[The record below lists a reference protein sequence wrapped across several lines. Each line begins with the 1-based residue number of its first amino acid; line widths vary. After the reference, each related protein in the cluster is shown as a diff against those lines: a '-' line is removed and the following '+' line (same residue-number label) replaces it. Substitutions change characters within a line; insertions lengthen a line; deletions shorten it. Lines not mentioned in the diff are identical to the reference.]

1 MGGNLAFVRL
11 PPTNRDEGLPPPALN
26 GHRARRAD
34 SAEML
39 NPPGVGRTAPLMRYL
54 SAEQI
59 PQIIARDSLLSSQS
73 SATLSVNGAIQGALL
88 HSKRIHVQRLLP
100 RIEHQR
106 IGEAIGQFDWAVFVD
121 NLVRDSEQRIESLDS
136 QNDVFAGRFQ
146 SRVGVRKDTRLG
158 GALELSERV
167 RSMDRDQTGA
177 TAQSQFRIR
186 FSQELL
192 RDRGRSVAESEVLI
206 ANLMTE
212 SQDAAS
218 TAQITN
224 VLLEVSDTYW
234 KLYQARGRL
243 AVHAHLLQA
252 AKRILAEME
261 TRQELD
267 VEESLIAQATAAVFN
282 RHRDFALAQAE
293 VRRMQDAMQ
302 RLMNDERLDSNF
314 VELVTSEPA
323 VVTPIAEDP
332 QGALAIAFQHRE
344 EIRSALQNIEI
355 AQIDRQV
362 ATNQVL
368 PQLTLILEAQFT
380 GVDSIAMAPPVGS
393 SPTDDSVYGGW
404 LNFEYP
410 LNNRQRKSAQRRA
423 ELTFLRQQSQFE
435 DVVEQVSLDVKGA
448 LRTLTGNGQAIELAR
463 LSVEQSLKELAY
475 RETRRNL
482 APRRNALASVTL
494 DQLLRAQRR
503 LGEAQIA
510 YVESVVRYNQALMQ
524 LRRAT
529 GQLVEATRQ

>member
-1 MGGNLAFVRL
+1 
-11 PPTNRDEGLPPPALN
+11 
-26 GHRARRAD
+26 
-34 SAEML
+34 
-39 NPPGVGRTAPLMRYL
+39 
-54 SAEQI
+54 
-59 PQIIARDSLLSSQS
+59 
-73 SATLSVNGAIQGALL
+73 
-88 HSKRIHVQRLLP
+88 
-100 RIEHQR
+100 
-106 IGEAIGQFDWAVFVD
+106 
-121 NLVRDSEQRIESLDS
+121 
-136 QNDVFAGRFQ
+136 
-146 SRVGVRKDTRLG
+146 
-158 GALELSERV
+158 
-167 RSMDRDQTGA
+167 MDRDQTGA